1 MQKQLL
7 TALSGLIFWGLNAQT
22 SQGFDDGTTVSTAFK
37 PRLLSANKLLIDPI
51 VPKSGKY
58 PFDISYL
65 PQDFKW
71 NTRKIARILPPAKHF
86 EPGLDTVYNPNYAR
100 LGGGNYSHKLMELFV
115 GSRAADKWAYNA
127 SFQHLSADAEKTYQ
141 DFSTN
146 RAYLGGSRFYKRS
159 SMDVRLNYTRD
170 MNRFFAKD
178 TFYEKDAALIKKT
191 GQNLGFNVLY
201 DMKRDGKKPGIG
213 MGFMFNNFYNNLNQS
228 ETEFAGKIGW
238 DAGMKNIGTS
248 GWVEL
253 TSLQFRQNFSTRQQ
267 YFVDAAPRIVMK
279 IKETDIDFTGGLNMT
294 WVFQDSASPLFYLNP
309 VIMAEKKLEGLK
321 MKMFGGIDGGLR
333 KNSIRRYFEMV
344 PFTYDSIQIANSY
357 DQLRVYAGL
366 KGSITNNSQ
375 FMVEFG
381 NNTTSKMP
389 LIVTNN
395 DSIRSLQIVYDN
407 VNNLYFA
414 ADLRFSV
421 GEKLR
426 VGANC
431 KFNNYTTN
439 DQLQAWHLPSLTYAL
454 SGQYYV
460 NKNLVAQLGLDGMSR
475 RYNTIQYTGQQ
486 IEMKGFTDINLRVDY
501 KVKNLLRIWVQG
513 SNLLNQKYQQWY
525 GYNNFGL
532 TIMGGISAG
541 F

>member
-1 MQKQLL
+1 MHKSLL
-7 TALSGLIFWGLNAQT
+7 TAVSGLLFISLNAQT
-22 SQGFDDGTTVSTAFK
+22 TRGFDDGTTVSTTFK
-37 PRLLSANKLLIDPI
+37 PRLLSANKLLIDPT
-51 VPKSGKY
+51 VPKAGKY

-65 PQDFKW
+65 PQEFKW

-86 EPGLDTVYNPNYAR
+86 EPGLDTLYNPNYAR
-100 LGGGNYSHKLMELFV
+100 MGGGNYGHKLMELFV
-115 GSRAADKWAYNA
+115 GSRAADKWAYHA
-127 SFQHLSADAEKTYQ
+127 SFQHLSADAEKTIQ

-146 RAYLGGSRFYKRS
+146 RAFLGGSRYYKRS
-159 SMDVRLNYTRD
+159 SMDVTLNYSRD

-191 GQNLGFNVLY
+191 AQNAGFNVLY
-201 DMKRDGKKPGIG
+201 DMKRDGKKPGLAA
-213 MGFMFNNFYNNLNQS
+213 GFMFNNFYNNLNQS

-238 DAGMKNIGTS
+238 DAGIKNLGTS

-253 TSLQFRQNFSTRQQ
+253 TSLQFRQNFSTKQQ
-267 YFVDAAPRIVMK
+267 YFVDATPRVTMK
-279 IKETDIDFTGGLNMT
+279 IKETGIDFTGGLNLA
-294 WVFQDSASPLFYLNP
+294 WVFTDSSSPLFYLNP
-309 VIMAEKKLEGLK
+309 VILAEKKLEGLK
-321 MKMFGGIDGGLR
+321 MKMYGGVDGGLR
-333 KNSIRRYFEMV
+333 KNSIRRFSEMV
-344 PFTYDSIQIANSY
+344 PFTYDSIQITNSY
-357 DQLRVYAGL
+357 DQLRVFAGL

-389 LIVTNN
+389 LVITNN
-395 DSIRSLQIVYDN
+395 DSIQSLQIVYDN
-407 VNNLYFA
+407 INNLYFA
-414 ADLRFSV
+414 SDLRFSV

-439 DQLQAWHLPSLTYAL
+439 DQLQAWHLPSFTYAL

-460 NKNLVAQLGLDGMSR
+460 NKNLTAQIGIDGMSR
-475 RYNTIQYTGQQ
+475 RYNTVLKTDRQL
-486 IEMKGFTDINLRVDY
+486 EMKGFTDIHLRADY
-501 KVKNLLRIWVQG
+501 KVKNLVRIWVQG
-513 SNLLNQKYQQWY
+513 SNLLNQQYQQWF

-532 TIMGGISAG
+532 TVMGGISAG